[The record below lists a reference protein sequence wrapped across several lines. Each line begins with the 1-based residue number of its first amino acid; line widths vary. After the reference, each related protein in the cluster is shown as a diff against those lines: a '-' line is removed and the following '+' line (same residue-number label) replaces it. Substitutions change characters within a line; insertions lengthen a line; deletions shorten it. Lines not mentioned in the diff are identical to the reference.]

1 MDGAPTDKPKRT
13 RKHDRDHARRTP
25 KDKDVGQALP
35 SKRLIR
41 PKKGDENPDGILTE
55 RQRTFVNLVVRDK
68 LNYSAAARQ
77 AGFANYSTTVDS
89 LLKNAKV
96 AKAIAIERE
105 EFARVSAMSKKKV
118 IDGFQE
124 AIDMARLKA
133 DPMVMVAG
141 WREIAKMCGFYEPT
155 KHRLEVSVQGEV
167 VIQKLQAMDDAQ
179 LLALADGR
187 TDAIDG
193 EFRVIEHDKG
203 E

>member
-1 MDGAPTDKPKRT
+1 MDGEPKKP
-13 RKHDRDHARRTP
+13 RDMSRMPARRQP
-25 KDKDVGQALP
+25 RDKLVGQALP
-35 SKRLIR
+35 AKRGV
-41 PKKGDENPDGILTE
+41 PKKKKGEENPDGVLTE

-68 LNYSAAARQ
+68 LNLSAAARQ
-77 AGFANYSTTVDS
+77 AGYADYSQSVDN
-89 LLKNAKV
+89 LMKNAKI

-105 EFARVSAMSKKKV
+105 EWARASAMSKKKV
-118 IDGFQE
+118 IDGFTE

-141 WREIAKMCGFYEPT
+141 WREIAKLCGFYEPT
-155 KHRLEVSVQGEV
+155 RHKLEVSVQGEV
-167 VIQKLQAMDDAQ
+167 VIQKLQSLDDSQ

-203 E
+203 